1 VTQQRREPGADLI
14 GELQRR
20 LVRLGA
26 RGVSRGLGDQIR
38 GTLGRRGQDVWEHAT
53 APEPDEGPECPW
65 CPHCRAR
72 RMLRESG
79 PGLASHMASAGGAV
93 ASVISEAVSVVEAAL
108 ASTAPPPPGDGPPPP
123 GDAAPPPG
131 DAAPPPGDAAPPPG
145 DAAPP
150 PGDGPPPGEERA
162 SGAGGREGPHEHARG
177 GPAEGF
183 PHEPDDRG

>member
-14 GELQRR
+14 GEFQRR

-26 RGVSRGLGDQIR
+26 RGMSRGLGDQIR
-38 GTLGRRGQDVWEHAT
+38 GTLGRRGTDVWAHAT
-53 APEPDEGPECPW
+53 APQAGEEPECPW

-93 ASVISEAVSVVEAAL
+93 ASVFSEAVSVVEAAL
-108 ASTAPPPPGDGPPPP
+108 ASTAPQPHE
-123 GDAAPPPG
+123 
-131 DAAPPPGDAAPPPG
+131 
-145 DAAPP
+145 
-150 PGDGPPPGEERA
+150 EERA
-162 SGAGGREGPHEHARG
+162 GEAGGQDGPHEHAHN

-183 PHEPDDRG
+183 PHEPDDRS